1 MHEKESMSLKMQEA
15 THQGEWAASGMTTGS
30 KETGSLFPQAHRA
43 EFCQRDWACVHFS
56 KCLVTHTHVHK
67 HTYTHTRTHTYNL
80 YTHIC
85 THTYT
90 HSKIFTHIIHT
101 CTHIHTHTHTH
112 KSSLYPLRTSEK
124 TTFSSSHQINVSG
137 SQATVC
143 HQSRMSFKGSLQ
155 LGSLP
160 WGPSADPHVL
170 SEAPESLHSEGCV
183 VHGAGIEIPDSGPE
197 IW

>member
-101 CTHIHTHTHTH
+101 CTHTHTHTHTQILPLSSQNLRENYILI
-112 KSSLYPLRTSEK
+112 KSLNQRVW
-124 TTFSSSHQINVSG
+124 FSSH
-137 SQATVC
+137 
-143 HQSRMSFKGSLQ
+143 SL
-155 LGSLP
+155 S
-160 WGPSADPHVL
+160 
-170 SEAPESLHSEGCV
+170 PEQDEF
-183 VHGAGIEIPDSGPE
+183 
-197 IW
+197 

>member
-1 MHEKESMSLKMQEA
+1 MSLKMEEA

-30 KETGSLFPQAHRA
+30 KETGSLFPQAHRT

-56 KCLVTHTHVHK
+56 KCLVTHTHVHTHTHTQLI
-67 HTYTHTRTHTYNL
+67 HTYMHTHVHTFKNIHTH
-80 YTHIC
+80 YTHMC
-85 THTYT
+85 T
-90 HSKIFTHIIHT
+90 
-101 CTHIHTHTHTH
+101 HTHTHTP
-112 KSSLYPLRTSEK
+112 SLYPLRTSEN
-124 TTFSSSHQINVSG
+124 TTYSSSHQINVPG
-137 SQATVC
+137 PQATVY

-183 VHGAGIEIPDSGPE
+183 VRGQE
-197 IW
+197 